1 VADERTAPEQEESPE
16 LRELRRQVAAWL
28 KENIPA
34 DPGFKLPQT
43 FMEVE
48 NEQQMDFL
56 RGWQRKVYEAGYL
69 GMAWPEEYGGYGRP
83 QSHQDVVTEE
93 MARAQAP
100 FMVNVIG
107 LFWAGPTILKLGSEE
122 QRKRYVKNILSAE
135 EIWCQGFSEPENG
148 SDLGNAQTRARREGD
163 EYVVNGHKIWTTQAE
178 YASHMILL
186 ARTNPDAP
194 NKYAGLTF
202 FLAPMDVPGVEV
214 NRIRKMTGEYG
225 FNEVLFRDA
234 RIPAS
239 VRVGEEGEGW
249 GVAMAVLMFE
259 RGASEGQAGG
269 NTMTVLTT
277 RHVLDTARKA
287 YRDGRPALE
296 DPYVRDRMVQ
306 FMIEE
311 RAIPLNRRRA
321 HVQKLLT
328 PGRELAP
335 MLMGKLMGSEYM
347 RRLSDFAVNLQGGN
361 GALYMGDPDAIDNG
375 VWQRAQMNSYSA
387 TIGGG
392 TSEIQHNI
400 IGERLLGLP
409 KG

>member
-1 VADERTAPEQEESPE
+1 MSETEESRE
-16 LRELRRQVAAWL
+16 LREVRREAAAWL
-28 KENIPA
+28 RANVPA
-34 DPGFKLPQT
+34 QPGFRLPQT

-48 NEQQMDFL
+48 DRRQMDFL
-56 RGWQRKVYEAGYL
+56 RAWQRKVYEAGYL
-69 GMAWPEEYGGYGRP
+69 GMAWPTKYGGYGRP
-83 QSHQDVVTEE
+83 PSHQDVVTQE
-93 MARAQAP
+93 MARARVP

-107 LFWAGPTILKLGSEE
+107 LFWAGPTILKLGSEG
-122 QRKRYVKNILSAE
+122 QRMRYVKNILSAE

-163 EYVVNGHKIWTTQAE
+163 QYVVNGHKIWTTQAE
-178 YASHMILL
+178 FANQMILL

-194 NKYAGLTF
+194 NKYAGLSF
-202 FLAPMDVPGVEV
+202 FLAPMDVPGVQV

-269 NTMTVLTT
+269 SGMSVLTT
-277 RHVLDTARKA
+277 RDVLETARKA
-287 YRDGRPALE
+287 CRDGRPALD
-296 DPYVRDRMVQ
+296 DPYVRDRLVQ
-306 FMIEE
+306 LMIEE

-321 HVQKLLT
+321 RIHKLLT

-335 MLMGKLMGSEYM
+335 MLMSKLMASEYM
-347 RRLSDFAVNLQGGN
+347 RRLSDFAVNLQGAN
-361 GALYMGDPDAIDNG
+361 GALYMGDPGAIDNG

-392 TSEIQHNI
+392 TSEIQRNI
-400 IGERLLGLP
+400 IGERVLGLP